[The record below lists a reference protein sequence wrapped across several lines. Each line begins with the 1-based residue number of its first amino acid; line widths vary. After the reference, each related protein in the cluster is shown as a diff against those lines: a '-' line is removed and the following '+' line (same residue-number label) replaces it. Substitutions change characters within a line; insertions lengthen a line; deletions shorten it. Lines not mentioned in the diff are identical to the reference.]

1 VGISFSRTRK
11 GETVMKRIIAILSI
25 LGLLVGVNVSMTS
38 SLVAAEEY
46 PTKDIRMICPW
57 DAGGGADGITRTIS
71 FFAQQHLP
79 KSIYV
84 ENLTGGLTGPAVY
97 EIMTARPNG
106 YTLGSLTYDSVTTV
120 PRKKMIPGYD
130 LKKLAY
136 IANITR
142 EGYGLVVRKDAP
154 WKNLA
159 EFVAD
164 AKKRPGKIVIGTCG
178 LGGVSHLYLIEFE
191 RMTGIKLKYIPYV
204 GSAAE
209 NEAVMMGEVDA
220 ISTSIGDAY
229 SILEAGK
236 ARGLV
241 VAEAQRNPKAPDCA
255 TFREEGYDLVRGSF
269 LLIATTAGTPES
281 TLRKLEETFDTG
293 YHNPKFLEWTKKV
306 GVEAAWMNRKETEKF
321 VFETQK
327 KVYKLLDELIAA
339 GVLK

>member
-1 VGISFSRTRK
+1 
-11 GETVMKRIIAILSI
+11 MKRIIVILII
-25 LGLLVGVNVSMTS
+25 LGLVMGLQLLGPS
-38 SLVAAEEY
+38 SLPRAGEY

-71 FFAQQHLP
+71 FYTQQHLP
-79 KSIYV
+79 KAIYV
-84 ENLTGGLTGPAVY
+84 ENLTGGITGPAVY
-97 EIMTARPNG
+97 KIMKAKPDG
-106 YTLGSLTYDSVTTV
+106 YTMGSLTYDSVTTV

-130 LKKLAY
+130 LNKLAY

-164 AKKRPGKIVIGTCG
+164 AKKRPGKIVVGTCG

-191 RMTGIKLKYIPYV
+191 RMTEIKLKYIPYK

-209 NEAVMMGEVDA
+209 NEALMMGEVDA

-229 SILEAGK
+229 SILEPGK

-241 VAEAQRNPKAPDCA
+241 MAEATRNPKAPNCP
-255 TFREEGYDLVRGSF
+255 TFKEEGYDLVRGSF

-281 TLRKLEETFDTG
+281 TLKKLEEAFYKGFHD
-293 YHNPKFLEWTKKV
+293 PKFLEWTKKV
-306 GVEAAWMNRKETEKF
+306 GVEAAWMNREETKKF

-327 KVYKLLDELIAA
+327 TVNKLLDELVAA
-339 GVLK
+339 GLLKE